1 MPGDKKKAA
10 MTQRSIMMVGGVC
23 AFALAVGPQQAR
35 ADAGGVSFWLPGTFG
50 SLAATPVAPGWAY
63 ETIYI
68 HLQMSAGGGKNFVTS
83 GGVGGSV
90 VAGLNAHA
98 DALVEGVTYTSA
110 LPVLGGQAG
119 FSLLAA
125 PGNIGAGI
133 DATLTGPLGNTI
145 SGSKFDNRNTVSDV
159 FYQGTLKWN
168 QGVNNEMIYIVG
180 NIPSGTYDASRLA
193 NLSFGFWAVDAGGG
207 YTYLDPKT
215 GHEFSIVGGLTYN
228 APNPD
233 LQYQNGIDAHL
244 DWAASQFVT
253 KEILVGVAGYYFQQL
268 TDDTGP
274 GAKLGG
280 FRGMAVGIGPQ
291 IGFLFPVGD
300 YQGYVNVK
308 GYKDLAVENR
318 PEGWSTWVTFA
329 LSPKAPAPPPSAT
342 PIVRKY

>member
-1 MPGDKKKAA
+1 MGCARYRTIAA
-10 MTQRSIMMVGGVC
+10 FGG
-23 AFALAVGPQQAR
+23 ASALALIAHAQPAL
-35 ADAGGVSFWLPGTFG
+35 ADAGGLSFWLPGTFG

-63 ETIYI
+63 ETIYL
-68 HLQMSAGGGKNFVTS
+68 HLQQSAGGGKNFVTG
-83 GGVGGSV
+83 GGVGGTI

-125 PGNIGAGI
+125 PGNLGVGI

-145 SGSKFDNRNTVSDV
+145 SGGKTDNRTTVSDV

-168 QGVNNEMIYIVG
+168 QGVNNEMVYIAG

-193 NLSFGFWAVDAGGG
+193 NLSFGFWGVDTGAG

-215 GHEFSIVGGLTYN
+215 GHEFSVVGGLTYS
-228 APNPD
+228 APNPF
-233 LQYQNGIDAHL
+233 LQYQNGIDAHIE
-244 DWAASQFVT
+244 WAASQFVT
-253 KEILVGVAGYYFQQL
+253 KDVLVGVAGYYFQQL

-280 FRGMAVGIGPQ
+280 FRGMAVGIGPE

-300 YQGYVNVK
+300 YQGYLNIK

-329 LSPKAPAPPPSAT
+329 ISPKMPETTSAK
-342 PIVRKY
+342 PLVRKY